1 MILDRGSPKQNEPGK
16 QGGRPTNGPQ
26 RGAIRQFGNPELAAF
41 VSNDP
46 HINLESGQVL
56 FAEGDRPTCM
66 YIVQTG
72 ALQIRSGDV
81 VYEEVGPGGI
91 VGEMGLVEKHQTRSA
106 TVYALTDS
114 QLAEIDDARFLSLVE
129 RTPSFAITVMQSL
142 SRRLRAMNR
151 HHRPPQRRT

>member
-1 MILDRGSPKQNEPGK
+1 MISDRGGPKQNEPGR

-26 RGAIRQFGNPELAAF
+26 RGAIRQFGNPELAAL

-46 HINLESGQVL
+46 HIDLERGQVL
-56 FAEGDRPTCM
+56 FAEGDPPTCM

-81 VYEEVGPGGI
+81 VYEDVGPGGI
-91 VGEMGLVEKHQTRSA
+91 VGEMGLVEKDQTRSA
-106 TVYALTDS
+106 TVHALTDS
-114 QLAEIDDARFLSLVE
+114 QLAEIDDARFYSLVG
-129 RTPSFAITVMQSL
+129 RTPSFAITVMQIL

-151 HHRPPQRRT
+151 HYHPPQRWT